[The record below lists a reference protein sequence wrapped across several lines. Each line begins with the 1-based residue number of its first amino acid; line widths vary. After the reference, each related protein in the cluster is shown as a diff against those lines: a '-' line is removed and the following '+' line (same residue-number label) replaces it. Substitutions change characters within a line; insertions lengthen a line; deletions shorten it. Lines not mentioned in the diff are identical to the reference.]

1 MDFQSLDS
9 TRLTPFHRKVTLL
22 SAAGMFL
29 DGYDVTVIAV
39 ALPVLTKQW
48 NITSQLM
55 SGALASSAIVG
66 MLVGALVFGRLT
78 DRLGRKKMYLV
89 NLIGFVLFAV
99 LTAASQDAWQLLFF
113 RFILGIA
120 LGADYAVSPSL
131 LAEYAPTRRRGS
143 LLCRLGATW
152 FLGSASTYVFALVL
166 LPLGANAWRYML
178 LLGAV
183 FALITLWMRRS
194 IPESPRWLT
203 DQGRGE
209 EAGSVLTELGDGSPV
224 TVTAADSRHM
234 HQVPW
239 RTLLSARMFRLTV
252 FCCGFWFVYTLA
264 YYGIT
269 FYTPTIV
276 KQLTSNT
283 AEAYAGSLTVGLI
296 GIAGALAGVALV
308 DRVGRRPLLIAG
320 FSGLTVALAVLA
332 LMPSPAIGVLIAL
345 LSVAVL
351 FANSG
356 PGILNLIYPSEIFPT
371 SVRATGAGLA
381 AAFSRLGGIISTL
394 FFPQLVAAWGIG
406 NALWLFVAAGV
417 VGLAISLALAPETRH
432 RSLEELSDALIAE
445 PDAAPPN
452 AASPVEPISA

>member
-1 MDFQSLDS
+1 M
-9 TRLTPFHRKVTLL
+9 
-22 SAAGMFL
+22 
-29 DGYDVTVIAV
+29 
-39 ALPVLTKQW
+39 
-48 NITSQLM
+48 
-55 SGALASSAIVG
+55 
-66 MLVGALVFGRLT
+66 
-78 DRLGRKKMYLV
+78 
-89 NLIGFVLFAV
+89 
-99 LTAASQDAWQLLFF
+99 
-113 RFILGIA
+113 
-120 LGADYAVSPSL
+120 
-131 LAEYAPTRRRGS
+131 
-143 LLCRLGATW
+143 
-152 FLGSASTYVFALVL
+152 
-166 LPLGANAWRYML
+166 
-178 LLGAV
+178 
-183 FALITLWMRRS
+183 
-194 IPESPRWLT
+194 
-203 DQGRGE
+203 
-209 EAGSVLTELGDGSPV
+209 LTELGDGSPV